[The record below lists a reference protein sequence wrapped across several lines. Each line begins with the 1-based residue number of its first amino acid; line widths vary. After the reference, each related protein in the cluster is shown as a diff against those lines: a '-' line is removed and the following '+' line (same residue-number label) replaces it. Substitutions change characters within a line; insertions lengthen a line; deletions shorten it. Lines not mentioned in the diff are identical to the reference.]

1 VNSSPLRSAC
11 AAVPFAIPLSL
22 LCFLASC
29 AGHQQSALDPAG
41 PQAGK
46 IATLWWIFFYVLA
59 AIFLTVMA
67 VLLWTLTRGHQSVE
81 GTEPLDPHHL
91 PAEKTESKLKRM
103 VTAATA
109 LTVLLLFALLIA
121 SVTTGK
127 ATADLG
133 KKGNLLTIEVTGNQ
147 WWWQF
152 RYLSDDPSQ
161 TLTTANEIH
170 IPVGRTVLIKGM
182 SNDVI
187 HSFWVPNLHGKR
199 DLIPSRVT
207 TEYIQADKSGIYRGQ
222 CAEFCG
228 LQHAHMS
235 FWVIAEPE
243 TQFHAWMQ
251 SQLQPASAPADPVL
265 QHGQQSFGNYECVF
279 CHQIRG
285 TTAAAQNGPDLTH
298 FGSRRKLAAGTLPNT
313 PGNLAGWIV
322 NPQSIKPGNHMATIA
337 VNPEDLQPLI
347 QYLESLK

>member
-1 VNSSPLRSAC
+1 MV
-11 AAVPFAIPLSL
+11 
-22 LCFLASC
+22 
-29 AGHQQSALDPAG
+29 
-41 PQAGK
+41 
-46 IATLWWIFFYVLA
+46 
-59 AIFLTVMA
+59 VM
-67 VLLWTLTRGHQSVE
+67 LWTLTRNGSVE
-81 GTEPLDPHHL
+81 TQEPLAGDHL
-91 PAEKTESKLKRM
+91 APEKMESKLKRV
-103 VTAATA
+103 VTGATA

-152 RYLSDDPSQ
+152 RYLNDDPSR

-170 IPVGRTVLIKGM
+170 IPVGRTVLIQGK

-207 TEYIQADKSGIYRGQ
+207 TEYIQADKPGIYRGQ

-243 TQFHAWMQ
+243 AQFNTWLE
-251 SQLQPASAPADPVL
+251 SQLQPAAVSANPVL
-265 QHGQQSFGNYECVF
+265 QQGQQNFANYECIY
-279 CHQIRG
+279 CHQIRARRQALKTRQISRISDRAEALPRALCRIRPVISRAG
-285 TTAAAQNGPDLTH
+285 SSTPRASNRATTWLP
-298 FGSRRKLAAGTLPNT
+298 SRSNRK
-313 PGNLAGWIV
+313 IC
-322 NPQSIKPGNHMATIA
+322 SR
-337 VNPEDLQPLI
+337 
-347 QYLESLK
+347 

>member
-1 VNSSPLRSAC
+1 MSQLFRRTS
-11 AAVPFAIPLSL
+11 SL
-22 LCFLASC
+22 LAASIVFLCLFTLASC
-29 AGHQQSALDPAG
+29 AGHQQSVLDPAG
-41 PQAGK
+41 PQSDK
-46 IATLWWIFFYVLA
+46 IATLWWSFFYLLG
-59 AIFLTVMA
+59 AIFLAVMA
-67 VLLWTLTRGHQSVE
+67 VMLWTLTRRHRAIE
-81 GTEPLDPHHL
+81 GEEPLGKDGMR
-91 PAEKTESKLKRM
+91 PAATESKLKHV

-109 LTVLLLFALLIA
+109 ATVLILLVLLIA
-121 SVTTGK
+121 SVRTGR

-133 KKGNLLTIEVTGNQ
+133 EKKGVMTVEVTGNQ

-170 IPVGRTVLIKGM
+170 IPVGRTVMIRGM

-207 TEYIQADKSGIYRGQ
+207 TEYIQADKPGVYRGQ

-235 FWVIAEPE
+235 FYVIAEPE
-243 TQFHAWMQ
+243 DKYAAWMQ
-251 SQLQPASAPADPVL
+251 AQLKPAAAVIDPVL
-265 QHGQQSFGNYECVF
+265 AHGEQAFLDYQCIF

-285 TTAAAQNGPDLTH
+285 TTAAGQNGPDLTH
-298 FGSRRKLAAGTLPNT
+298 FGSRRSLAAGTLPNT
-313 PGNLAGWIV
+313 MGNLAGWIV
-322 NPQSIKPGNHMATIA
+322 NPQSVKPGNHMATIA
-337 VNPEDLQPLI
+337 VNPDDLQPLI